1 MSLAI
6 QGTDL
11 VVLLVYLSVVVAIG
25 IWVGRGAQ
33 DLSAYLLGDRHLPW
47 WAILGS
53 IVATET
59 STATFL
65 SVPGLAFDP
74 KQGDLRFLQLAM
86 GLIAGRLL
94 IVVWLLPLYFRGQLF
109 TAYQV
114 LESRFGGA
122 TKQVASLI
130 FLLTRNLGDGLRL
143 FLTAVVLEKV
153 AGWPLTACIVLIGGV
168 TLVYTFFGGMRAVV
182 WNDCLQ
188 LLVYLLGALVALVI
202 VVERLPAGWSE
213 LVAYGQAH
221 DKFRVF
227 DLRWSL
233 GDPFTFWA
241 GFVGG
246 AFLTLGTHGTD
257 QMMVQRYLAAR
268 SQSDAG
274 RALALSGM
282 VVFLQFG
289 LFLLLGVGLAAFY
302 AGHPPQ
308 TEFASHDYVFASF
321 IVEQM
326 PRGLGL
332 IGLVLAAVFAA
343 AMSTLSSSLNSSAAA
358 AVTDLY
364 APRKP
369 GRASA
374 AHLLKVSR
382 LFTLL
387 FGIIQIMVAIVA
399 RDVTQ
404 SVVTD
409 ALAIAGFATGLLL
422 GVFALGT
429 WVTRA
434 DQTAALCGL
443 LAGLV
448 TLLAIRFALPLVVPE
463 WKLAWTWLPVVG
475 SSVTLLAGWL
485 YSSVARIFTQ
495 HGVDQSV

>member
-1 MSLAI
+1 M
-6 QGTDL
+6 
-11 VVLLVYLSVVVAIG
+11 
-25 IWVGRGAQ
+25 
-33 DLSAYLLGDRHLPW
+33 
-47 WAILGS
+47 
-53 IVATET
+53 ATET

-130 FLLTRNLGDGLRL
+130 FLVTRNLGDGLRL

-153 AGWPLTACIVLIGGV
+153 AGWPLTACIVLIGSV

-233 GDPFTFWA
+233 QDPFTFWA

-282 VVFLQFG
+282 VVFLQFA

-308 TEFASHDYVFASF
+308 TEFATHDYVFASF
-321 IVEQM
+321 IVDQM

-358 AVTDLY
+358 AVNDLY
-364 APRKP
+364 APGSQDRP
-369 GRASA
+369 APRICSRQA
-374 AHLLKVSR
+374 ACSR
-382 LFTLL
+382 CCL
-387 FGIIQIMVAIVA
+387 
-399 RDVTQ
+399 
-404 SVVTD
+404 
-409 ALAIAGFATGLLL
+409 
-422 GVFALGT
+422 
-429 WVTRA
+429 
-434 DQTAALCGL
+434 
-443 LAGLV
+443 
-448 TLLAIRFALPLVVPE
+448 
-463 WKLAWTWLPVVG
+463 G
-475 SSVTLLAGWL
+475 SSRSWSPSRRAT
-485 YSSVARIFTQ
+485 
-495 HGVDQSV
+495 